1 MTAPT
6 TELDNRVPRWRRWT
20 DLQSLRASL
29 GSGLL
34 GGLCCI
40 AAAITAAAGLG
51 AAGFFS
57 TLMDRYEPYFIL
69 VSLAIM
75 ALWLFRHLRQGIS
88 PRDVRAVL
96 RTVGRLAIVMAIVYV
111 ITLGIAMAAAQ
122 LIRMRALAMIDSQL
136 AHSTFPIHLV
146 AWLFRPCAASFQERS
161 TR

>member
-40 AAAITAAAGLG
+40 AAASTTAGLG

-57 TLMDRYEPYFIL
+57 TLMNRYEPYFIL
-69 VSLAIM
+69 VSLAGM
-75 ALWLFRHLRQGIS
+75 ALWLFRHLRRRGIS

-96 RTVGRLAIVMAIVYV
+96 RTVGRLAIV
-111 ITLGIAMAAAQ
+111 
-122 LIRMRALAMIDSQL
+122 
-136 AHSTFPIHLV
+136 
-146 AWLFRPCAASFQERS
+146 
-161 TR
+161 